1 MFEKATRKQGR
12 LRLALVG
19 PSGSGKTY
27 SALAIA
33 TGLGKRI
40 AVIDTERGSASKYA
54 GLFDFDQ
61 MQLETFHP
69 QRYVDAIAEA
79 GKAGYDVLIID
90 SLSHAW
96 IGKEG
101 ALDLVDSAAKRSKT
115 GSSFNAWRDVTP
127 LHNAMIDSILGS
139 PLHVIVTLRSKV
151 EYVVEKDE
159 RTGKS
164 VPRKVGV
171 APVQREGTEYE
182 FDVVGELDLQ
192 NSLTIGKSRCPG
204 LTGTV
209 VNHPGAEFGRVLQDW
224 LSDGASPTVVA
235 PGGNGSIATLP
246 PVDQARVLIEQA
258 ATDTEL
264 RALLPRIKAL
274 APRDQAALRAAYA
287 ARKEVLH
294 VLAQRQ

>member
-1 MFEKATRKQGR
+1 MFEKATRKQSR

-69 QRYVDAIAEA
+69 QRYVDAITEA

-101 ALDLVDSAAKRSKT
+101 ALDLVDSAAKRSKP

-139 PLHVIVTLRSKV
+139 PLHVIVTLRTKT

-192 NSLTIGKSRCPG
+192 NALTIGKSRCPG

-209 VNHPGAEFGRVLQDW
+209 LSHPGTDFGRTLAEW
-224 LSDGASPTVVA
+224 LSDGAPPAVIA
-235 PGGNGSIATLP
+235 QGGNGSIATLP

-258 ATDTEL
+258 ASDTEL

-274 APRDQAALRAAYA
+274 APRDQAALRTAYA
-287 ARKEVLH
+287 TRKEALH
-294 VLAQRQ
+294 ALAQRQ